1 MKAENLNNDMI
12 PVGTTVHINPKDMKW
27 ECNGGD
33 LISREAL
40 KKALFLACD
49 TCRYCLYNNFEDI
62 IDNAPTVFS
71 CNACK
76 NMGNERECVDC
87 HDYSNYV
94 HYEER
99 PQGEW
104 ADHNTCPFCNHT
116 YDWEYNFCPN
126 CGADLRGT
134 ME

>member
-1 MKAENLNNDMI
+1 MRLIDAEFLKVQVQGMYMPDYVRAGLN
-12 PVGTTVHINPKDMKW
+12 TV
-27 ECNGGD
+27 
-33 LISREAL
+33 
-40 KKALFLACD
+40 
-49 TCRYCLYNNFEDI
+49 
-62 IDNAPTVFS
+62 IDNAPTVFT

-104 ADHNTCPFCNHT
+104 KITQDEKFYHYKCPFCGFWAMGDFLRTNGNL
-116 YDWEYNFCPN
+116 DLPNFCEK
-126 CGADLRGT
+126 CGADMRG
-134 ME
+134 EKK